1 MTIVIVTTESEF
13 RRCFTVMAQLRTHLA
28 EDQFV
33 AQVQLQQLQGYQ
45 LACLEDGDEVLSLA
59 GFRIMDRLSH
69 GKVMYVDD
77 LVTAQDRRSRG
88 YGSRLFGWLVKH
100 AAAQGCVEMHLDSGV
115 QRYAAHR
122 FYCAR
127 RMRISAHHFSLNLDE
142 YS

>member
-45 LACLEDGDEVLSLA
+45 LACLGDGDEVLSLA
-59 GFRIMDRLSH
+59 GFRIMDRLSR
-69 GKVMYVDD
+69 GKVMYIDD

-88 YGSRLFGWLVKH
+88 YGSRLFDWLVKH
-100 AAAQGCVEMHLDSGV
+100 AAAQGCIEMHLDSGV
-115 QRYAAHR
+115 QRFAAHR

-127 RMRISAHHFSLNLDE
+127 RMHISAHHFSLNLDE

>member
-45 LACLEDGDEVLSLA
+45 LACLGDSDEVLSLA
-59 GFRIMDRLSH
+59 GFRIMDRLSR
-69 GKVMYVDD
+69 GKVMYIDD

-88 YGSRLFGWLVKH
+88 YGSRLFDWLVKH
-100 AAAQGCVEMHLDSGV
+100 AAAQGCIEMHLDSGV
-115 QRYAAHR
+115 QRFAAHR

-127 RMRISAHHFSLNLDE
+127 RMHISAHHFSLNLDE